1 MIKTCYRFGALSR
14 LPAVILYQLR
24 GLAVAVAVISLMS
37 PSAFASAPAA
47 ADRPP
52 SNGIVYLFRGGFNVF
67 STGVDVL
74 AKQLRARGIDATAY
88 GNADWP
94 AVTEKATTRYT
105 ATHQPIILV
114 GHSFGANAAVLL
126 AAQLDKARIPVALIV
141 LYDTVSSMKV
151 TGNVRRVVDF
161 VSSDGR
167 TMGVTVAGE
176 PDFAGHIDRIEARQ
190 GHFTV
195 DKDPRNH
202 DISIAA
208 ILRVVK

>member
-1 MIKTCYRFGALSR
+1 MSQADLTRTVLF
-14 LPAVILYQLR
+14 
-24 GLAVAVAVISLMS
+24 ISS
-37 PSAFASAPAA
+37 
-47 ADRPP
+47 
-52 SNGIVYLFRGGFNVF
+52 GGGFNVF

-94 AVTEKATTRYT
+94 AVTEKATNRYT
-105 ATHQPIILV
+105 VTHQPIILV

-126 AAQLDKARIPVALIV
+126 AAELEKARIPVALIV

-167 TMGVTVAGE
+167 TMGRHRDG
-176 PDFAGHIDRIEARQ
+176 RARLRWAHRQNRGAARSLHRGQ
-190 GHFTV
+190 GPT
-195 DKDPRNH
+195 
-202 DISIAA
+202 
-208 ILRVVK
+208 

>member
-1 MIKTCYRFGALSR
+1 MAIASI
-14 LPAVILYQLR
+14 ILM
-24 GLAVAVAVISLMS
+24 MS
-37 PSAFASAPAA
+37 TGAFASV
-47 ADRPP
+47 RPDVTSRSH
-52 SNGIVYLFRGGFNVF
+52 SNGVVYLFRGGFNVF

-105 ATHQPIILV
+105 AAHQPIILV

-167 TMGVTVAGE
+167 TMGVTVTGE